1 MMSHW
6 VCQSFTQYELSNEVE
21 RKLSKYH
28 SVTICFLLIFHQ
40 EGWVYHYIHS
50 YTEYNIIYLPLQKA
64 RDERE
69 INPFIYLG
77 LPVKQQQ
84 KSYLSD
90 NVGFLKFL
98 NKIIKQ

>member
-40 EGWVYHYIHS
+40 EG
-50 YTEYNIIYLPLQKA
+50 
-64 RDERE
+64 
-69 INPFIYLG
+69 
-77 LPVKQQQ
+77 
-84 KSYLSD
+84 
-90 NVGFLKFL
+90 
-98 NKIIKQ
+98 